1 MDSDDLQTMLDE
13 LENAR
18 DEAELA
24 RRWGKF
30 EGEVAEKVTAFGA
43 KADYAKK
50 IVRAAKDSETH
61 FNNAVSRGLRPDPYS
76 RNILNALAT
85 EAKDE
90 VLITEK
96 EADRACELYDKG
108 FAICRRKFKEF
119 RTRNREIQEMQQNY
133 SNMEHMGRES
143 DERMNRAMRILK
155 DAGRI

>member
-1 MDSDDLQTMLDE
+1 MATMKEMYMMLDE

-30 EGEVAEKVTAFGA
+30 EGEVAEKVTTFGA

-50 IVRAAKDSETH
+50 IVKAAKDSEAH

-76 RNILNALAT
+76 RNILNALVAET
-85 EAKDE
+85 KDD
-90 VLITEK
+90 VLIAGK

-108 FAICRRKFKEF
+108 YAICRRKFKEF
-119 RTRNREIQEMQQNY
+119 KI
-133 SNMEHMGRES
+133 H
-143 DERMNRAMRILK
+143 K
-155 DAGRI
+155 